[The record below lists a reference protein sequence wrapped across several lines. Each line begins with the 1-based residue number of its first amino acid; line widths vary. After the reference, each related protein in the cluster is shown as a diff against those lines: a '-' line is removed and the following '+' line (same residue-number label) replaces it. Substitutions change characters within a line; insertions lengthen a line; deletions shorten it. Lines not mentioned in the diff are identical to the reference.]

1 MRFMGNPR
9 IIQRARGRVTQR
21 CAAQQ
26 GVRSC
31 SLGTT
36 GKPLKKVTPL
46 NAFVYLTV
54 MTYFGNTVILSFD
67 SESGDL

>member
-9 IIQRARGRVTQR
+9 VIQRTRGRVAQQ

-26 GVRSC
+26 CLRSC
-31 SLGTT
+31 SLGAT

-46 NAFVYLTV
+46 NALVYLPV
-54 MTYFGNTVILSFD
+54 MTYFGNSLF
-67 SESGDL
+67 